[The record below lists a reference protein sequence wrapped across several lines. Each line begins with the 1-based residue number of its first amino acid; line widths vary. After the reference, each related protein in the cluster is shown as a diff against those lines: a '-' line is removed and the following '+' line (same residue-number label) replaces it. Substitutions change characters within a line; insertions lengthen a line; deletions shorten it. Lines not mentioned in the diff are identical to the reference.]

1 MKKAFRVFYYLLG
14 MVVLAI
20 GITLNTKT
28 NLGVSPL
35 ISIGYAVSQVAGLNF
50 GNMTFVVYA
59 IFVAIQ
65 FLLRRKNA
73 RWKDLLQLVVAL
85 VFSQLL
91 NLFSAILSYEPP
103 TLPGK
108 LIMLVG
114 AVVLTGIGAAITL
127 TMEIIPNPGDGLVSA
142 VADSFHI
149 ATGLAKNLCDGVS
162 VVLTL
167 IVGLVFAHQ
176 IIGIG
181 LGTLI
186 SVLLCGRVMAVYY
199 HTLMNPMRQL
209 AGLPPREN
217 VTKKKKGDTD
227 SQKSAC

>member
-1 MKKAFRVFYYLLG
+1 MKKAFRIVYYLFG
-14 MVVLAI
+14 MVLLAI

-35 ISIGYAVSQVAGLNF
+35 ISIGYAVSQVAHLNF

-59 IFVAIQ
+59 AFVAIS

-73 RWKDLLQLVVAL
+73 RVRDLLQLLVAL
-85 VFSQLL
+85 LFSQLL
-91 NLFSAILSYEPP
+91 NLFSVLLSFEPA
-103 TLPGK
+103 TLPGR
-108 LIMLVG
+108 LVMLVF
-114 AVVLTGIGAAITL
+114 LTGIGAAITL

-142 VADSFHI
+142 VADTFHI
-149 ATGLAKNLCDGVS
+149 ATGLAKNLCDAVS

-167 IVGLVFAHQ
+167 CVGLLFANR

-186 SVLLCGRVMAVYY
+186 TVLLCGRVMALYY
-199 HTLMNPMRQL
+199 HTLMNPARKL
-209 AGLPPREN
+209 AGLPPRAAGKPKAE
-217 VTKKKKGDTD
+217 TK
-227 SQKSAC
+227 

>member
-1 MKKAFRVFYYLLG
+1 MKKAFRVLYYLFG
-14 MVVLAI
+14 MVLLAI

-35 ISIGYAVSQVAGLNF
+35 ISIGYAISQVAYLNF

-59 IFVAIQ
+59 AFVAIQ

-73 RWKDLLQLVVAL
+73 RWQDLLQLLVAL
-85 VFSQLL
+85 LFSQLL
-91 NLFSAILSYEPP
+91 NVFSAVLSYEPA

-108 LIMLVG
+108 LAMLVF
-114 AVVLTGIGAAITL
+114 AVFLTGVGAAITL

-149 ATGLAKNLCDGVS
+149 ATGLAKNLCDATS

-167 IVGLVFAHQ
+167 CVGLICAHKV
-176 IIGIG
+176 IGIG

-186 SVLLCGRVMAVYY
+186 TVLLCGRVMALYY
-199 HTLMNPMRQL
+199 HTLMNPARKL
-209 AGLPPREN
+209 AGLPPRAAGKPKAE
-217 VTKKKKGDTD
+217 K
-227 SQKSAC
+227 AA